1 MGAPAG
7 RDRARDHY
15 GWRRGPFLGAR
26 RDRSRPR
33 GGGPDRGERRHREQ
47 DRHVREGRRRKGE
60 RRPILRCRADEHDRH
75 RLGIRGQDPDRR
87 TIAAGGP
94 PSRRATHRAEG
105 ESGAQSILRR
115 HAGQVHHRNHH
126 RAGNPETLP
135 TPPVRARRSEEK
147 SPRLV
152 SVGGYAF
159 TDRPVSPRA
168 MLLVTTWFGSFLLD
182 AGTVVEK
189 RLFPMEPGA
198 LADRLVLVEDWK
210 VLAEER
216 DLMSRVDEAFVI
228 ETRLERAG
236 GNRTTVR
243 PPFLKPEDF
252 GYGRDLLHAAMVELA
267 KRRMR
272 KAIGPEDHLRQAVG
286 ALDELQEEENVLVER
301 LREGYGLHFPEL
313 APMVDPATYVELVSM
328 HGRRERMPI
337 DHRESVGADLPE
349 REEAE
354 LKALAGLAKL
364 VADQR
369 RAVEAYVERSIR
381 ELAPN
386 VSELAGPIIAARLVT
401 LAGGV
406 DDLARAPAGTV
417 QLLGAER
424 ALFRHL
430 RTGSRPPK
438 HGVLFQHPWVHGAP
452 PWQRGAIARAF
463 AAKISLAAR
472 ADAFTKRKIAPDL
485 LKKLEVAI
493 EEIRRRRA
501 NKPARPK
508 RPAAPKN
515 RAHGRR
521 TRR

>member
-1 MGAPAG
+1 
-7 RDRARDHY
+7 
-15 GWRRGPFLGAR
+15 
-26 RDRSRPR
+26 
-33 GGGPDRGERRHREQ
+33 
-47 DRHVREGRRRKGE
+47 
-60 RRPILRCRADEHDRH
+60 
-75 RLGIRGQDPDRR
+75 
-87 TIAAGGP
+87 
-94 PSRRATHRAEG
+94 
-105 ESGAQSILRR
+105 
-115 HAGQVHHRNHH
+115 
-126 RAGNPETLP
+126 
-135 TPPVRARRSEEK
+135 
-147 SPRLV
+147 
-152 SVGGYAF
+152 
-159 TDRPVSPRA
+159 
-168 MLLVTTWFGSFLLD
+168 MLLLTTWFGSFLLD
-182 AGTVVEK
+182 DGTVVEK
-189 RLFPMEPGA
+189 RLFPIEAGA
-198 LADRLVLVEDWK
+198 LADRLALVEDWN

-216 DLMSRVDEAFVI
+216 DLMSRADEVFVI

-243 PPFLKPEDF
+243 PPFLKPEDY

-301 LREGYGLHFPEL
+301 LREWYGLHFPEL
-313 APMVDPATYVELVSM
+313 AAMVDTGTYIELVAM

-337 DHRESVGADLPE
+337 DHRESVGAELAE

-364 VADQR
+364 AGDQR
-369 RAVEAYVERSIR
+369 KAIESYVERSAR

-386 VSELAGPIIAARLVT
+386 VSTIAGPILAARLVS

-406 DDLARAPAGTV
+406 EDLARAPAGTV

-472 ADAFTKRKIAPDL
+472 ADAYTKRTIAPDL
-485 LKKLEVAI
+485 LKDLEVTI
-493 EEIRRRRA
+493 EQIHRRKA
-501 NKPARPK
+501 DKPARAK
-508 RPAAPKN
+508 RDTTPRK
-515 RAHGRR
+515 RRDRTR